1 MRTAS
6 YLFRGTAA
14 LLVAATIALSGAG
27 LLAIRATA
35 LKQTEDNLRRA
46 AGALVRALD
55 AAERAGVS
63 IDARTA
69 RAALAEAGKSPGIRV
84 TLIAPDGAVIADSS
98 APVDRLE
105 NHIARPEVAEALA
118 GREGVAVRRSDTL
131 HAELVYLAL
140 PYRGGA
146 LRLAVSVEYARLAA
160 RRFALGLLAVSLA
173 TLAVAFAA
181 ASVLARGITRPLE
194 RLDAAT
200 RSWAAGAGIPAEA
213 VSESEPMVSRERAP
227 TTELAELE
235 RAFAAMSR
243 DLRERMSELD
253 ARNRETEAILAGMS
267 DALIVFAN
275 SGTVLRINNA
285 AGRLFGVD
293 PELARGMDL
302 LRLVRNTEIADAAR
316 AGRLPFDDEGE
327 VDTDGMMLEFRDER
341 TGEART
347 LRLRLGAVDASGAR
361 LIVLTDVTRLSRL
374 ERIRKDFVANVSH
387 ELKTPITSIQ
397 GFIETLRD
405 GAIDDRETAARFLSI
420 MEGQSRRLTAIID
433 DLLTISR
440 LEREGGEPIE
450 RAQTSVES
458 LVAGVVELCADAAS
472 KRGTSISLDIPVGLV
487 ARLNPGLM
495 EQAVANLLQN
505 AIAYGREGGHVKIS
519 ARAIESS
526 GGKRDFE
533 ISVSDDGPGIPARDL
548 PRVFERFYRVD
559 RGRTRDRGGT
569 GLGLSIVRHIA
580 LAHGGEASAQ
590 SVEGE
595 GSVFTIRIPDSA
607 PSGFLL

>member
-14 LLVAATIALSGAG
+14 LLAAATVALSTAG

-35 LKQTEDNLRRA
+35 LKQTEDNLRHA

-55 AAERAGVS
+55 AAERSGIA

-69 RAALAEAGKSPGIRV
+69 RVALAEAGKSPGIRV

-98 APVDRLE
+98 APADRLE

-173 TLAVAFAA
+173 TLAIAFAA

-200 RSWAAGAGIPAEA
+200 RAWATGTGSPAKTGPED
-213 VSESEPMVSRERAP
+213 ESILPPESAP
-227 TTELAELE
+227 TVELAELE

-243 DLRERMSELD
+243 NLRERMSELD

-267 DALIVFAN
+267 DALIVFAE
-275 SGTVLRINNA
+275 SGTVLRANTA
-285 AGRLFGVD
+285 AGRLFGIE
-293 PELARGMDL
+293 PEQARGMDL

-316 AGRLPFDDEGE
+316 AGEADAEGMTVE
-327 VDTDGMMLEFRDER
+327 LRDER
-341 TGEART
+341 TGEMRT
-347 LRLRLGAVDASGAR
+347 LRLRLGAVDSGAR
-361 LIVLTDVTRLSRL
+361 LLVLTDVTRLSRL
-374 ERIRKDFVANVSH
+374 ERIRRDFVANVSH

-458 LVAGVVELCADAAS
+458 LIAGVVELCADAAS
-472 KRGTSISLDIPVGLV
+472 KRGTSISLDIPVGLIV
-487 ARLNPGLM
+487 RLNPGLM

-505 AIAYGREGGHVKIS
+505 AIAYGREGGHVEIS
-519 ARAIESS
+519 ARVIE
-526 GGKRDFE
+526 GAEGQRDFE
-533 ISVSDDGPGIPARDL
+533 ISVSDDGPGIPSRDL
-548 PRVFERFYRVD
+548 ARVFERFYRVD

-580 LAHGGEASAQ
+580 LAHGGEASAR

-595 GSVFTIRIPDSA
+595 GSVFTIRIPDGA
-607 PSGFLL
+607 PGGFLL